1 MLQTDHDFFKRN
13 LATTAKV
20 GKPPTPETIR
30 QGTVRMELHPD
41 YDAAIQKAQD
51 AGFEVRVSGFAS
63 VDWIEVYD
71 QKRNLLRV
79 EKVLNVLSGM
89 RFLDLEHELGH
100 IEQFRRFED
109 QVPPTDR
116 VVELPNRRR
125 KQAPNLKGILTVPQ
139 STITEYHNRLVEFLR
154 LYDRGVNI
162 ELLIEHASGVES
174 SYYEYS
180 KKGIKEGRS
189 PRRKMWANKYFGDI
203 AELSQQYEQAMQ
215 VIKAASDSNDPHL

>member
-1 MLQTDHDFFKRN
+1 MSQTDPYFFIRN

-20 GKPPTPETIR
+20 GKQPTPETIR
-30 QGTVRMELHPD
+30 QGTVRMEWHPD
-41 YDAAIQKAQD
+41 YDTTIQKAKE

-79 EKVLNVLSGM
+79 EKVLNVLAGM

-100 IEQFRRFED
+100 IEQFSRFED

-116 VVELPNRRR
+116 VVELPNRHR

-139 STITEYHNRLVEFLR
+139 STITEYHNRLIEFLR
-154 LYDRGVNI
+154 LYDRGVDI
-162 ELLIEHASGVES
+162 ELLKEHASGVES
-174 SYYEYS
+174 SYYKYL

-189 PRRKMWANKYFGDI
+189 PRRKAWANKYFGDI
-203 AELSQQYEQAMQ
+203 AELSKQYEQALEA
-215 VIKAASDSNDPHL
+215 IKGTSDSNDTHL